1 MHAHAAQASLLLFT
15 SQEPLAAV
23 PLTRAPSTC
32 SLGCQYWRVCG
43 WECIALL
50 ACLQKRVS

>member
-1 MHAHAAQASLLLFT
+1 MHAHAAQASLLQFT

-23 PLTRAPSTC
+23 PLTRSTC
-32 SLGCQYWRVCG
+32 SLGCQYWRVRG

-50 ACLQKRVS
+50 VCLQKPKLS